1 MDRSALMQGLFKLFE
16 QYRFWGL
23 REIKARINQPEAF
36 LRETLDNIAV
46 MHRQGD
52 AVGKWELKDEY
63 KSRDGASLRGGEGAA
78 DDGYAPSFEGE
89 GEDDEDGDVKFED
102 VEVLE

>member
-1 MDRSALMQGLFKLFE
+1 MQGLFNLFE

-36 LRETLDNIAV
+36 LKETLDNIAF
-46 MHRQGD
+46 MHRNGD
-52 AVGKWELKDEY
+52 AVGKWELKSEY
-63 KSRDGASLRGGEGAA
+63 KSHDGASLQGGEGAA
-78 DDGYAPSFEGE
+78 EDGFAPSFEGE
-89 GEDDEDGDVKFED
+89 AEEDEDGDVKFED